1 MLVQLQRN
9 WAPNGPLPPREAD
22 TEPGLLTLGNLRSIA
37 RRRALLIAGG
47 VLLFLLIGFVYLLT
61 TRSMYTSNASLYLD
75 IQNAQMA
82 EGNGTVTSVAPLG
95 LDDVNVNS
103 QVVIMQSEKIAKK
116 VIEDLGL
123 KDLPEFSRSPSIL
136 GGYLSQAISAVKS
149 ALRFGQSAPVLAQDG
164 VPRGVIE
171 SFARRLSVS
180 RVDETFVISIGFTS
194 EDPQRAADIANA
206 VASAYLD
213 EKLDARY
220 DSVRR
225 ASTWMEGRLA
235 ELRQQAVVSDRLVQQ
250 YKSEHGII
258 DTNSGNGQL
267 LSDTQ
272 LTEHSARLGE
282 AQKDTAQKQ
291 ARYDQ
296 IQQMIVSGNPDASV
310 VDSLASPV
318 INELRQQYSQ
328 ASQQESD
335 ITRRYGPDH
344 EAAVKF
350 RRKME
355 DINALIL
362 QELTRIA
369 QVYRSD
375 LEAAKS
381 QEADLAV
388 TLDQYTTRSSTIAQ
402 ALVRLRELERD
413 AQSDQ
418 NLYESFLDRYK
429 SALQQQSFPITDARV
444 LTAASPPRAKSSP
457 KTVITLALSG
467 IAGLALGLML
477 ALGRELIDSAFRS
490 PAQVERLLNGVC
502 LGALP
507 KLARNRTH
515 GPKRPRRQPADK
527 NLPAPRYLETDLG
540 VFQHTLKQPLSRFAE
555 TLRAVKLATD
565 FAEVDNGVRVIGVV
579 SSVPG
584 EGKSTVAM
592 NIAQLVAAAGN
603 SVLIIDA
610 DLRSPTL
617 THDVTPRAQGG
628 LLEYLLGTVPI
639 NDLVY
644 SDQTKPLKFLP
655 AAGKTRVPH
664 TSDLIGSSKMADL
677 IKAARQTYDY
687 VVVDLPPLAPVVDA
701 KAVAGA
707 IDGFVYVIEWGQTS
721 VATVTDA
728 LHNAPSVRQ
737 KLIGFLLNKAD
748 MQSLRF
754 YTSGDGKSE
763 YYSNDKFSSYIS
775 RD

>member
-1 MLVQLQRN
+1 M
-9 WAPNGPLPPREAD
+9 
-22 TEPGLLTLGNLRSIA
+22 
-37 RRRALLIAGG
+37 
-47 VLLFLLIGFVYLLT
+47 
-61 TRSMYTSNASLYLD
+61 
-75 IQNAQMA
+75 
-82 EGNGTVTSVAPLG
+82 
-95 LDDVNVNS
+95 
-103 QVVIMQSEKIAKK
+103 
-116 VIEDLGL
+116 
-123 KDLPEFSRSPSIL
+123 
-136 GGYLSQAISAVKS
+136 
-149 ALRFGQSAPVLAQDG
+149 
-164 VPRGVIE
+164 IE
-171 SFARRLSVS
+171 SFAKRLSAS

-194 EDPQRAADIANA
+194 EDRQRAADIANA

-250 YKSEHGII
+250 YKSENGII

-296 IQQMIVSGNPDASV
+296 IQQMILSGNPDASV
-310 VDSLASPV
+310 VDSLASSV

-335 ITRRYGPDH
+335 IARRYGPDH
-344 EAAVKF
+344 EAALKF

-362 QELTRIA
+362 QELARIA

-381 QEADLAV
+381 QEADLAA

-467 IAGLALGLML
+467 LAGLAIGLML

-490 PAQVERLLNGVC
+490 PSQVERLLNGVC
-502 LGALP
+502 LGVLP
-507 KLARNRTH
+507 KLARNRAH
-515 GPKRPRRQPADK
+515 GPKWSRRQPAEK
-527 NLPAPRYLETDLG
+527 GLPAARFLAPDLG
-540 VFQHTLKQPLSRFAE
+540 VFQHTLKQPLSRFSE
-555 TLRAVKLATD
+555 TLRSVKLATD
-565 FAEVDNGVRVIGVV
+565 FAEADHGVRVIGVV

-617 THDVTPRAQGG
+617 THEVTPQAQGG
-628 LLEYLLGTVPI
+628 LLEFLLGTAPI

-644 SDQTKPLKFLP
+644 SDQSKPLKFLP

-664 TSDLIGSSKMADL
+664 TSDLIGSAKMTDL

-754 YTSGDGKSE
+754 YTTGDGKSE